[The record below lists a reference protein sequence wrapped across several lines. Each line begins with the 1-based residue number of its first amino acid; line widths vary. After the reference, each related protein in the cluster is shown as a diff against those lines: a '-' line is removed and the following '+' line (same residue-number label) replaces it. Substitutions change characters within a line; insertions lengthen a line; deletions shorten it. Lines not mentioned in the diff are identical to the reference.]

1 MDDYSFS
8 IFPNENFLDL
18 RLYQYGW
25 EQCAPLHSFGP
36 FVRNHYLFHYV
47 LSGQGYLDSDDS
59 DGMTRKYEL
68 GEGDGFLICPGQV
81 TTYSAHKTDPWKYV
95 WLEFDGLRAAE
106 YVESAGLGPS
116 QPVYRPLS
124 GAQGDM
130 VRDSM
135 LYIADHPDASALHL
149 VGHLCLFMDGL
160 IQTSATRKELH
171 GGQLR
176 DFYIQE
182 AITFMEKNYP
192 REITVEDVADVCKL
206 NRSYFSKI
214 FKENMGCPPQEF
226 LIRLRLSKAAGLMKG
241 TGSSIGSIA
250 AQCGYPNQLHFSRA
264 FRKRYGLSPR
274 EWRVQNQIKRKR

>member
-226 LIRLRLSKAAGLMKG
+226 LIRLRLSKAADLMKG